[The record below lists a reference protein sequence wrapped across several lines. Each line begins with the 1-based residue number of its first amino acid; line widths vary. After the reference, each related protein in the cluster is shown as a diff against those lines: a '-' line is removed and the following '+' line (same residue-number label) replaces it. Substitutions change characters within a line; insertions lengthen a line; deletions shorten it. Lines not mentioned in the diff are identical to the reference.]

1 MVVEKK
7 IELKKVFNPPEHTLT
22 NCCFQNF
29 YTEINKRVIQCVNCG
44 NRVSYYRLDNYES
57 VHTPINYGR
66 TKSGNLT
73 LDWYDKFYDGYGYYD
88 TARYK
93 EDHN

>member
-1 MVVEKK
+1 MVKK
-7 IELKKVFNPPEHTLT
+7 IKLKKIFKPPEHTLT

-29 YTEINKRVIQCVNCG
+29 YTEVNERVIKCINCG

-57 VHTPINYGR
+57 VPTQVNYGK

-73 LDWYDKFYDGYGYYD
+73 LDWYDEFYDGYGYYD
-88 TARYK
+88 TAKYK
-93 EDHN
+93 EDKN